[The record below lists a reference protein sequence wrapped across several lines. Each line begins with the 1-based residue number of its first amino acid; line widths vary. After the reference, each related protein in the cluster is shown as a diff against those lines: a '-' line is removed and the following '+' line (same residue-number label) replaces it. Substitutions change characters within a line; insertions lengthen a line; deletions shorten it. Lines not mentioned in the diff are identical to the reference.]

1 MALKIIVCIVSHWS
15 VGAHHLVH
23 VESPIGWPAGEALTG
38 ALGALNPEFNGD
50 LSDHFGSD
58 SAKKGYSPCSSCRW
72 PSPCVFPCPVACLLF
87 FPRHPACSCFR
98 VPRAPWFHSPLMLA
112 HGSSLIVCSQ
122 GPWPLSHRI
131 HWYFSRAPSGQD
143 PHRQTPQGAL
153 DRSRSFV
160 ASQDFGIPAVFIPRQ
175 VLTVR
180 IPRTPL
186 VLKSPTEFPCSR
198 LGSPARSSPVHSCGT
213 LSSPTRSGR
222 VDALDRIFFA
232 SASLGSDRATW
243 LSHQARRVPQ
253 PLPRHDHVWPRRS
266 GVRTVQ

>member
-1 MALKIIVCIVSHWS
+1 MHRLP
-15 VGAHHLVH
+15 LVRRRTPPSTC
-23 VESPIGWPAGEALTG
+23 ESPIGWPAGEALTG

-58 SAKKGYSPCSSCRW
+58 SAKKGIHRDPLVVGRRPVFFLARLLAFCSS
-72 PSPCVFPCPVACLLF
+72 PGGLPLL
-87 FPRHPACSCFR
+87 PGPPGTR
-98 VPRAPWFHSPLMLA
+98 FHSPLMLI
-112 HGSSLIVCSQ
+112 HGSNLTVCSQ

-143 PHRQTPQGAL
+143 PHRRTPQEAL
-153 DRSRSFV
+153 DRSRSFL

-186 VLKSPTEFPCSR
+186 VLKSPMEFPCSR

-213 LSSPTRSGR
+213 LSSPTRSSRRPGQDILHECFMGP
-222 VDALDRIFFA
+222 VQPGF
-232 SASLGSDRATW
+232 
-243 LSHQARRVPQ
+243 QAQRVPRCLSGSRLAQ
-253 PLPRHDHVWPRRS
+253 KIRS
-266 GVRTVQ
+266 QVSLVSLDNGA